1 MQGPGIIPR
10 KGKER
15 VACHPPPKP
24 GDTYHR
30 WRAAALGDSRLSQV
44 TVKDDPS
51 HPDSNMQA
59 ADSWPAC
66 AGVDFHG
73 PTATAQSHSFLGN
86 SRKTSKEVVPLSLGS
101 SMKEP
106 WLRHKGTK
114 TLWLLAL
121 AGHILF
127 NLQTEWGAT
136 APACLAMLP

>member
-1 MQGPGIIPR
+1 M
-10 KGKER
+10 
-15 VACHPPPKP
+15 ALLPKVVQMELVVWSTLWDLEP
-24 GDTYHR
+24 HGR
-30 WRAAALGDSRLSQV
+30 WALATALGDSRLSQV

-86 SRKTSKEVVPLSLGS
+86 SRKTSKEEVPLSQGS

-114 TLWLLAL
+114 TLWLPAL

-127 NLQTEWGAT
+127 NLQTKWGAT
-136 APACLAMLP
+136 APACLTMLP